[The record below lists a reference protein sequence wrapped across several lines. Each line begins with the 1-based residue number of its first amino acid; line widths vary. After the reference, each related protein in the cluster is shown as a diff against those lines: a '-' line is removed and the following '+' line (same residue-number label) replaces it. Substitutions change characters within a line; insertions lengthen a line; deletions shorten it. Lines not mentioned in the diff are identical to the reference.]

1 MTHFSNNNT
10 AAAVARILSVYD
22 KVMVLKIFVDS
33 DDVNLR
39 DTYYSAANNHNER
52 LLNNMSHIDAG
63 FDLFAPPIDG
73 QSTDLHFFGPNW
85 PGVSPINKLDFKVC
99 CSARMYLDSG
109 KNYNTGYY
117 MHPRSSLSKTRL
129 RLANATGIID
139 AGYRGHLIGMFDVVN
154 IPSDRPEYMESDY
167 VGVKYDRYLQIC
179 APGLTPI
186 VVEVVNSNEA
196 LGEETVRG
204 AGGFGSTGR

>member
-1 MTHFSNNNT
+1 MAHFSNNNT

-85 PGVSPINKLDFKVC
+85 PGVSPVNKLDFKVC

-154 IPSDRPEYMESDY
+154 IPSDRTEYMESDY
-167 VGVKYDRYLQIC
+167 VGLKYDRYLQIC
-179 APGLTPI
+179 SPGYT
-186 VVEVVNSNEA
+186 NCS
-196 LGEETVRG
+196 
-204 AGGFGSTGR
+204 GSR